1 MKRVTITVEFT
12 DKDEYEELINLVK
25 YSYPVIGQEFIRRR
39 KNSTIKATSE
49 YVKPFTERIEI
60 INGLPCEVYKS
71 KI

>member
-1 MKRVTITVEFT
+1 MKRVMITLEFT

-25 YSYPVIGQEFIRRR
+25 YSYPVIGQEFVRRR
-39 KNSTIKATSE
+39 KGATIRATAE
-49 YVKPFTERIEI
+49 YVKPFTERIEF